1 MKILIIGGYR
11 FVGRALIEAAV
22 TAEHRVTVF
31 GRGSHNPQTPYPAD
45 WIVGDREKDLS
56 TLQGREWDVV
66 IDTCGF
72 TPAAVDASAR
82 MLRDLV
88 SRYIFVSTISV
99 YPWPVPTNAIES
111 NPVAELPSGADAN
124 KDDPQTYG
132 MRKALCESAAE
143 TAMPG
148 RVLNLR
154 LGMMVGPHDY
164 LDRFTYWIERAARG
178 GEILAPGSPDRP
190 VQLLDVAD
198 LADWTLRN
206 AQSGL
211 TGTVNLTGPTDGAT
225 MSSFLNVC
233 LEITDSRGTLTWV
246 QDDILQGASVE
257 IDADLP
263 YWIPENENGLFEV
276 RIDRAIATGLKTRP
290 FPETALRTYEWIKGR
305 SDSARNRG
313 WDAARESA
321 VLASYHQVSAMKKA

>member
-22 TAEHRVTVF
+22 TAGHRVTVF

-164 LDRFTYWIERAARG
+164 LDRLTYWIE
-178 GEILAPGSPDRP
+178 
-190 VQLLDVAD
+190 
-198 LADWTLRN
+198 
-206 AQSGL
+206 
-211 TGTVNLTGPTDGAT
+211 
-225 MSSFLNVC
+225 
-233 LEITDSRGTLTWV
+233 
-246 QDDILQGASVE
+246 
-257 IDADLP
+257 
-263 YWIPENENGLFEV
+263 
-276 RIDRAIATGLKTRP
+276 
-290 FPETALRTYEWIKGR
+290 
-305 SDSARNRG
+305 
-313 WDAARESA
+313 
-321 VLASYHQVSAMKKA
+321 